1 MNMGNVDWRPLINLW
16 SVLEYLSKYTAKI
29 GKATHHIGKL
39 FGDVAATVCEFEH
52 EDGVHDLW
60 RRTIM
65 KFYSKLIGNRDYT
78 LFEVV
83 HFGLRLPG
91 VLHSFGPVESVS
103 LSNWA
108 SVKQGRSMAMTPAGD
123 RATYRSKLE
132 LFNQRADLQLP
143 TSVAPE
149 ELENISF
156 YCFWRLYS
164 VQGNRL
170 RKRQREKMIALNGCG
185 WPRQAKATHPLH
197 HEYARKTL
205 YAYAPC
211 AGSRGTDYLHDVV
224 RHYFQGSWAAA
235 LKHFVEDVGNH
246 WCPTWIKRNYYME
259 NPPDHVADYGRR
271 LARALEDEVCLP
283 LAR

>member
-1 MNMGNVDWRPLINLW
+1 
-16 SVLEYLSKYTAKI
+16 
-29 GKATHHIGKL
+29 
-39 FGDVAATVCEFEH
+39 
-52 EDGVHDLW
+52 
-60 RRTIM
+60 
-65 KFYSKLIGNRDYT
+65 
-78 LFEVV
+78 
-83 HFGLRLPG
+83 
-91 VLHSFGPVESVS
+91 
-103 LSNWA
+103 
-108 SVKQGRSMAMTPAGD
+108 MTPAAD

-132 LFNQRADLQLP
+132 LFNQRVDLQLP

-211 AGSRGTDYLHDVV
+211 AGPRV
-224 RHYFQGSWAAA
+224 RTTSTIPYVTIS
-235 LKHFVEDVGNH
+235 K
-246 WCPTWIKRNYYME
+246 
-259 NPPDHVADYGRR
+259 VAG
-271 LARALEDEVCLP
+271 LQH
-283 LAR
+283 

>member
-1 MNMGNVDWRPLINLW
+1 
-16 SVLEYLSKYTAKI
+16 
-29 GKATHHIGKL
+29 
-39 FGDVAATVCEFEH
+39 
-52 EDGVHDLW
+52 
-60 RRTIM
+60 
-65 KFYSKLIGNRDYT
+65 
-78 LFEVV
+78 
-83 HFGLRLPG
+83 
-91 VLHSFGPVESVS
+91 
-103 LSNWA
+103 
-108 SVKQGRSMAMTPAGD
+108 MTPATD

-132 LFNQRADLQLP
+132 LFNQRVDLQLP
-143 TSVAPE
+143 TSVVPE

-211 AGSRGTDYLHDVV
+211 AGSRGTDYLHDAV
-224 RHYFQGSWAAA
+224 RQYFQGSWAAA

-259 NPPDHVADYGRR
+259 NPPDHVADTAVALQERLKMKFVSHCPMTRGIRRR
-271 LARALEDEVCLP
+271 L
-283 LAR
+283 

>member
-1 MNMGNVDWRPLINLW
+1 M
-16 SVLEYLSKYTAKI
+16 E
-29 GKATHHIGKL
+29 
-39 FGDVAATVCEFEH
+39 TVCSFEN
-52 EDGVHDLW
+52 EDGIHDLW

-65 KFYSKLIGNRDYT
+65 KIYSKLIGNRDYT

-91 VLHSFGPVESVS
+91 VLHSSGPVESVS

-108 SVKQGRSMAMTPAGD
+108 SVKQGRSMTMTPASD

-132 LFNQRADLQLP
+132 LFNQRVDLQLP
-143 TSVAPE
+143 TSVVPE

-197 HEYARKTL
+197 HEY
-205 YAYAPC
+205 
-211 AGSRGTDYLHDVV
+211 
-224 RHYFQGSWAAA
+224 
-235 LKHFVEDVGNH
+235 
-246 WCPTWIKRNYYME
+246 
-259 NPPDHVADYGRR
+259 
-271 LARALEDEVCLP
+271 EVL
-283 LAR
+283 